1 MEKRTYLTR
10 LAAPDQ
16 RVHNR
21 RPCRLMGTVYY
32 VKRGLKGVSFQPCRV
47 LDISENGC
55 LMQPYLPDSV
65 QSHFYLA
72 LDGIKDKLACAIVGH
87 SKIGFHVEFQTHLPS
102 EIVDRLARNATS
114 RTAQAGRASAVE
126 RAPMVGRSSSPRAT

>member
-1 MEKRTYLTR
+1 MDKRTYLTR
-10 LAAPDQ
+10 LAEQEQ

-72 LDGIKDKLACAIVGH
+72 LDGIEDKLACAIVGH

-102 EIVDRLARNATS
+102 EVVDRLARSAAT
-114 RTAQAGRASAVE
+114 RTAQAGRGSSA
-126 RAPMVGRSSSPRAT
+126 GRSMAGRGSSPRAT